1 MKLFDLPLKHSL
13 FFVISYLSFLASAA
27 SIPSSAEVQLD
38 TYTYDGTKFSGKIY
52 VKNIAYEKTVTVIY
66 ADGSDNWNNNGNI
79 VPATYSTQ
87 ISGSN
92 YDYWTF
98 SSSISGIKE
107 FYIKY
112 VVSGKTYYDNNGTKN
127 YQVSTTSSTT
137 ASTKTATRTTTAGT
151 TSTSTTAAPT
161 STSSGSFPSG
171 NSTVSSWIKRQ
182 EEISRF
188 AMLRNINPP
197 GSAAGFIA
205 ASLSTSGPDY
215 YYSWTRDS
223 ALTSNLIAYEYN
235 TTLSGNTT
243 ILNVLKDYVKFSI
256 SSQTTSTVCNCL
268 GEPKF
273 NPDGSSYTGAWGR
286 PQNDGPA
293 ERANTFILFADSYL
307 GQTKDASYV
316 TGTLKP
322 AIFKDLD
329 YVVNVWSNG
338 CYDLWEE
345 VNGVH
350 FYTLMVMRKGLLLGA
365 DFAKRNG
372 DSTRAST
379 YTSTASTIATKISS
393 FWVSSSNWVQVSQSV
408 TAGVSKKGL
417 DVSTLLAAN
426 LGSVEDGFFTPGSEK
441 ILATAAAIENAF
453 ASLYPIN
460 SNLPSYLGNS
470 IGRYPEDTYN
480 GNGNS
485 QGNPWFLAV
494 NGFAELYY
502 RAIKEWVNNGSVT
515 VSNIS
520 LPFFK
525 KFDSSAT
532 AGKTYSVG
540 TTDFNNLAQNIAL
553 GADRFLST
561 VQTHAFKNGSL
572 AEEYDRTT
580 GVSTGARDLTWSH
593 ASLIT
598 AAYAKAGSPAA

>member
-1 MKLFDLPLKHSL
+1 MKLMNPSMKACVFFILSYFSL
-13 FFVISYLSFLASAA
+13 LVSSAA
-27 SIPSSAEVQLD
+27 VPTSAAVQVES
-38 TYTYDGTKFSGKIY
+38 YNYDGTTFSGRIF
-52 VKNIAYEKTVTVIY
+52 VKNIAYSKVVTVIHS
-66 ADGSDNWNNNGNI
+66 DGSDNWNNNNNK
-79 VPATYSTQ
+79 VSAAYSEA

-92 YDYWTF
+92 YEYWTF
-98 SSSISGIKE
+98 SAKLSGIKQ
-107 FYIKY
+107 FYVKY
-112 VVSGKTYYDNNGTKN
+112 EVSGSTYYDNNGTKN
-127 YQVSTTSSTT
+127 YQVQATS
-137 ASTKTATRTTTAGT
+137 A
-151 TSTSTTAAPT
+151 TSTTATATTTTATGTTTTSTGPT
-161 STSSGSFPSG
+161 STASVSFPTG
-171 NSTVSSWIKRQ
+171 NSTISSWIKNQ

-197 GSAAGFIA
+197 GSATGFIA
-205 ASLSTSGPDY
+205 ASLSTAGPDY

-223 ALTSNLIAYEYN
+223 ALTANVIAYEYN
-235 TTLSGNTT
+235 TTFTGNTT
-243 ILNVLKDYVKFSI
+243 LLKYLKDYVTFSVK
-256 SSQTTSTVCNCL
+256 SQSVSTVCNCL

-273 NPDGSSYTGAWGR
+273 NADGSSFTGPWGR

-293 ERANTFILFADSYL
+293 ERAVTFMLIADSYL
-307 GQTKDASYV
+307 TQTKDASYV

-329 YVVNVWSNG
+329 YVVSVWSNG

-350 FYTLMVMRKGLLLGA
+350 FYTLMVMRKGLILGA
-365 DFAKRNG
+365 DFAARNG
-372 DSTRAST
+372 DSSRAST
-379 YTSTASTIATKISS
+379 YKKTASTMESKISS
-393 FWVSSSNWVQVSQSV
+393 FWSDSNNYIQVSQSV

-426 LGSVEDGFFTPGSEK
+426 IGSLPDGFFTPGSEK
-441 ILATAAAIENAF
+441 ILATAVALENAF

-494 NGFAELYY
+494 NAYAELYY
-502 RAIKEWVNNGSVT
+502 RAIKEWISNGKVT

-532 AGKTYSVG
+532 SGKTYTAG
-540 TTDFNNLAQNIAL
+540 TSDFNNLAQNIAL

-561 VQTHAFKNGSL
+561 VKFHAYTNGSL
-572 AEEYDRTT
+572 SEEYDRST
-580 GVSTGARDLTWSH
+580 GMSTGARDLTWSH